1 MVKPRATATAPA
13 YEDRREH
20 TILVLQGGG
29 ALGAYQAG
37 VYEALSETGF
47 APDWVTGVS
56 IGAINAAIIAGNRPE
71 LRLPRLREFWERVSS
86 GIPLLAPAAL
96 DPLRRAFNSFSA
108 SATATFGIPG
118 FFRPRMPPPYF
129 APEGTPGALSFYDT
143 SPLRETLID
152 LVEFDVIKSKRV
164 RLSVGSV
171 NVRSGNSIYFDNF
184 TPDMEIAPEHVMA
197 SGALPPGFP
206 PITIKG
212 EAYWDGGLVSNSPL
226 WYVLDDDRHL
236 EALVMQ
242 VDLFSARGELPT
254 TLDEVLER
262 QKDIQYS
269 SKTRFN
275 TNRAK
280 ELETLR
286 DALGRVLEQLPAKLR
301 KNPDVAL
308 LADLAKARK
317 VSVVQLIN
325 RRFEHSSQAKDY
337 EFSRATVRALWESGR
352 DAVRRTVAHP
362 DWQHACTRRQG
373 LESFDLAR

>member
-1 MVKPRATATAPA
+1 MVKPRATATAPP

-184 TPDMEIAPEHVMA
+184 TPDMEIAPDHDQGRGVL
-197 SGALPPGFP
+197 GRRTGF
-206 PITIKG
+206 
-212 EAYWDGGLVSNSPL
+212 EFA
-226 WYVLDDDRHL
+226 
-236 EALVMQ
+236 ALVR
-242 VDLFSARGELPT
+242 ARRRPAPRGT
-254 TLDEVLER
+254 GHAGRSV
-262 QKDIQYS
+262 Q
-269 SKTRFN
+269 
-275 TNRAK
+275 RA
-280 ELETLR
+280 
-286 DALGRVLEQLPAKLR
+286 
-301 KNPDVAL
+301 
-308 LADLAKARK
+308 
-317 VSVVQLIN
+317 
-325 RRFEHSSQAKDY
+325 RR
-337 EFSRATVRALWESGR
+337 
-352 DAVRRTVAHP
+352 VAH
-362 DWQHACTRRQG
+362 D
-373 LESFDLAR
+373 AR

>member
-1 MVKPRATATAPA
+1 MVKPRATATAPPFK
-13 YEDRREH
+13 DRHDH
-20 TILVLQGGG
+20 TVLVLQGGG

-37 VYEALSETGF
+37 VYEALSEVGF

-56 IGAINAAIIAGNRPE
+56 IGAINAALIAGNRPE
-71 LRLPRLREFWERVSS
+71 QRLPRLREFWDRVSS
-86 GIPLLAPAAL
+86 GIPLLVPAAF

-108 SATATFGIPG
+108 SASATFGVPG
-118 FFRPRMPPPYF
+118 FFQPRMPPPFF

-143 SPLRETLID
+143 SPLRDTLIE
-152 LVEFDVIKSKRV
+152 LVDFDIIKAKRV
-164 RLSVGSV
+164 RLAVGAV
-171 NVRSGNSIYFDNF
+171 QVRSGNSVYFDNF

-206 PITIKG
+206 PVTIKG
-212 EAYWDGGLVSNSPL
+212 EAYWDGGLVSNTPL

-236 EALVMQ
+236 EALILQ
-242 VDLFSARGELPT
+242 VDLFSARGELPN

-269 SKTRFN
+269 SKTRMN
-275 TNRAK
+275 TSRVE

-286 DALGRVLEQLPAKLR
+286 EALRRVLDRLPAKL
-301 KNPDVAL
+301 KKDPDVAL
-308 LADLAKARK
+308 LAGAAKGRK

-325 RRFEHSSQAKDY
+325 RRLEHSSQTKDY

-362 DWQHACTRRQG
+362 DWQRACTSRRG
-373 LESFDLAR
+373 LESFDLAH